1 LDAIHITAA
10 ALWVGGLILGIVFWR
25 NKTFLKDWLPTFSKT
40 AFYAILVLTV
50 SGSITT
56 WLFLPKLSYLMYS
69 QWGTFLL
76 IKVGFVLC
84 VAIVGFMIRRYLH
97 NRVIPMDHGERSM
110 AIWLKVDLILMIVVV
125 SIVGL
130 LTYAAPLPPNQP
142 LNWHEMGEKAHL
154 SVNINP
160 NIPGVNTFDV
170 EIWLPVQSEKP
181 KQVELLLQ
189 YKDDVSIAPISV
201 PLQAIVE
208 TNQDLKADES
218 FIGFKKYHFK
228 SEGPYLS
235 FAGRWG
241 LELNI
246 FDAKDEEISYTK
258 EMRVY

>member
-1 LDAIHITAA
+1 
-10 ALWVGGLILGIVFWR
+10 VGGLILGIVFWR
-25 NKTFLKDWLPTFSKT
+25 NKTFLKNWLPTFSKA
-40 AFYAILVLTV
+40 AFYAIAILTI
-50 SGSITT
+50 SGSLTT
-56 WLFLPKLSYLMYS
+56 WLFLPKLSYLLYT

-84 VAIVGFMIRRYLH
+84 VAIVGFLIRRYLH
-97 NRVIPMDHGERSM
+97 NRVILLDQSERSM
-110 AIWLKVDLILMIVVV
+110 VMWLKVDLILMIAVV

-170 EIWLPVQSEKP
+170 EIWLPVQSGKP

-189 YKDDVSIAPISV
+189 YKDDESIAPISV

-208 TNQDLKADES
+208 TNPDLQADES
-218 FIGFKKYHFK
+218 FIGFKKYLFK
-228 SEGPYLS
+228 SEGAYLT
-235 FAGRWG
+235 FAGKWG
-241 LELNI
+241 LALNI
-246 FDAKDEEISYTK
+246 YDAKGEEISYTN